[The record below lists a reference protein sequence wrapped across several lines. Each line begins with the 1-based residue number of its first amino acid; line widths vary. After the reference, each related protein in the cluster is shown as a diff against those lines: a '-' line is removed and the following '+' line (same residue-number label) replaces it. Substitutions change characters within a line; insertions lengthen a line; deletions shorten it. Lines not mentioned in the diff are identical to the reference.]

1 MELNPEQKKVI
12 EAQNG
17 ALLVLAGAGTGKT
30 RTLTAR
36 ATRLIK
42 DGLEPERLLLLTFT
56 NKAAGEMKER
66 MSQQIG
72 ALSNRI
78 WAGTFHSIASRILHR
93 HAPLLGFSYS
103 FTILDDDDSK
113 VLIKRIL
120 KDSKLDKEE
129 GFPLAR
135 IVKALISKASNIGNT
150 LSLLLEE
157 EYPHFLPFASNI
169 EKAFLFYKETKKEMD
184 AMDFDDLLEFWLI
197 LLQQKEEVRNLYSE
211 QFLHVLVDEYQD
223 TNKLQNEALKLLAAN
238 HGNITAVGDDHQ
250 SIYAFRGARFTNI
263 LEFEKDWPGCKV
275 FTIEQNYRSSPQI
288 LNIANASIAN
298 NVAQRPKNLFSENSA
313 GSKPVLKVCFDAS
326 NQACTLLSDISK
338 RKYSVPLEKMAI
350 LYRSHH
356 HSMEIQIEL
365 ARAKIPF
372 RLQSGLRFFEMA
384 HIKDVL
390 SFLRWKEN
398 PKDKISF
405 SRFMCFCPRV
415 GSKGS
420 DKILSGI
427 LSRNPK
433 NPLQELLSGE
443 IPKQVKKSIETF
455 TLIQNC
461 LKILLQSGSP
471 SEAINL
477 ISQGPYRKILTK
489 LYEDPERRVDD
500 LLKLSEFA
508 EEFSSLSSFL
518 EEVALFSS
526 EKEDRNKRGI
536 TLTTI
541 HQAKGLEWDTVF
553 LVGLYQG
560 GLPSS
565 KATTDFELEEERRLF
580 YVAITRARRH
590 LLMYFPRGDKRNRN
604 LKPSMFLTEIQKT
617 GTFGM
622 VKTLR

>member
-1 MELNPEQKKVI
+1 
-12 EAQNG
+12 
-17 ALLVLAGAGTGKT
+17 
-30 RTLTAR
+30 
-36 ATRLIK
+36 
-42 DGLEPERLLLLTFT
+42 
-56 NKAAGEMKER
+56 
-66 MSQQIG
+66 
-72 ALSNRI
+72 
-78 WAGTFHSIASRILHR
+78 
-93 HAPLLGFSYS
+93 
-103 FTILDDDDSK
+103 
-113 VLIKRIL
+113 
-120 KDSKLDKEE
+120 
-129 GFPLAR
+129 
-135 IVKALISKASNIGNT
+135 
-150 LSLLLEE
+150 
-157 EYPHFLPFASNI
+157 
-169 EKAFLFYKETKKEMD
+169 
-184 AMDFDDLLEFWLI
+184 
-197 LLQQKEEVRNLYSE
+197 
-211 QFLHVLVDEYQD
+211 
-223 TNKLQNEALKLLAAN
+223 
-238 HGNITAVGDDHQ
+238 
-250 SIYAFRGARFTNI
+250 
-263 LEFEKDWPGCKV
+263 
-275 FTIEQNYRSSPQI
+275 
-288 LNIANASIAN
+288 
-298 NVAQRPKNLFSENSA
+298 
-313 GSKPVLKVCFDAS
+313 
-326 NQACTLLSDISK
+326 
-338 RKYSVPLEKMAI
+338 
-350 LYRSHH
+350 
-356 HSMEIQIEL
+356 
-365 ARAKIPF
+365 
-372 RLQSGLRFFEMA
+372 
-384 HIKDVL
+384 
-390 SFLRWKEN
+390 
-398 PKDKISF
+398 
-405 SRFMCFCPRV
+405 MCFCPRV